1 MKSRNHSLDSEDR
14 SNRNQELKALMRYD
28 ELEVSMKSLL
38 REMQTASDS
47 YYHSSSLPL
56 SVIRYRNTID
66 FIATKALGKV
76 DFQELHARERNI
88 LRLAIYELRW
98 LNENIEHLKSLYP
111 HDIIRYG
118 AVLKR
123 SLDFDLDLVA
133 SKMPLVNRL
142 SLIYSHPS
150 FVVQTLLDN
159 MPLDECIK
167 LMKINNLSRSYYVRP
182 NKLYQD
188 HDKFFETLTGVKLV
202 PDTLI
207 PEIYR
212 VEEGIDDIVKSD
224 LFKQGKI
231 LVQDK
236 ASVLVV
242 NALNP
247 GPGQKIWDACAA
259 PGMKTQLIAERMRG
273 KGQLIASDVYP
284 NRVKM
289 AIELSKKLNNT
300 HTEWT
305 QSDATK
311 PKFRDADKI
320 LIDAPCSSTGVLQSY
335 PSFKWR
341 LNKDTL
347 FSLMAIQ
354 NKILDGILSAYMEK
368 PGTEVVYATCSIL
381 PHEGESQID
390 SALESHNI
398 ELIEPFNYGDNGYS
412 SFKCSKKVRRVF
424 PHKHHCSG
432 FFVARM
438 RITH

>member
-1 MKSRNHSLDSEDR
+1 MKSRNHSVDFDAR
-14 SNRNQELKALMRYD
+14 SNRNQDLEALMRYD

-38 REMQTASDS
+38 REMQTASDT
-47 YYHSSSLPL
+47 YYHSSSLPI

-66 FIATKALGKV
+66 YIATKALDKV
-76 DFQELHARERNI
+76 NFQELDAQERNI

-98 LNENIEHLKSLYP
+98 LDEDFEHLKSIYP
-111 HDIIRYG
+111 HDITRYEE
-118 AVLKR
+118 VLKR
-123 SLDFDLDLVA
+123 SLELDLDLAVG
-133 SKMPLVNRL
+133 KMPLVNRL

-150 FVVQTLLDN
+150 FIVQTLLDN
-159 MPLDECIK
+159 MSLDECTK
-167 LMKINNLSRSYYVRP
+167 LMKTNNLTRSYYVRP
-182 NKLYQD
+182 NKLFEGSSE
-188 HDKFFETLTGVKLV
+188 FFDTLTGIKMV
-202 PDTLI
+202 PDTII
-207 PEIYR
+207 PEINR
-212 VEEGIDDIVKSD
+212 VEEGIDDLVKSD
-224 LFKQGKI
+224 LFRQGKI
-231 LVQDK
+231 LIQDK

-259 PGMKTQLIAERMRG
+259 PGMKTQLIAERMKG

-289 AIELSKKLNNT
+289 AIELSKKLNDT

-311 PKFRDADKI
+311 PEFRDADKI
-320 LIDAPCSSTGVLQSY
+320 LIDAPCSSTGILQSY

-368 PGTEVVYATCSIL
+368 PGTELVYATCSIL

-390 SALESHNI
+390 SALSRHNI
-398 ELIEPFNYGDNGYS
+398 ELIEPFDYGENGYP

-432 FFVARM
+432 FFIARM
-438 RITH
+438 RIKH